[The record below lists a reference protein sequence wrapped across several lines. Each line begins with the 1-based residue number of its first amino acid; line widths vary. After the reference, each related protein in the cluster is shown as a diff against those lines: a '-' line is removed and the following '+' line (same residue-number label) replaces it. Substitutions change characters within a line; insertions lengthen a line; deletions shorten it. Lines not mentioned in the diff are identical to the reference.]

1 MKDIL
6 SKMYAIE
13 SGSVKNTSSVIKTKP
28 VRFQQPQ
35 KKVILESKNKQQD
48 SIKQLSESI
57 VSDVPDPKLA
67 SILRRFPY
75 EVFTFCEDRTLE
87 DDLYDPLYNYYF
99 ANGKIP
105 HGIAIGRDG
114 DPYTV
119 VSAELEKD
127 LKLGPVSTP
136 KLTEEFDDVEEV
148 EEGIFSKPQQAVR
161 AQSLLSP
168 EEKKK
173 RDMIWA
179 ARKNEV
185 EGGSS
190 NSAFT
195 SAGERAGQARAAA
208 HKTFGFAEGIEDE
221 CNEEVLMETD
231 DTKFITDTLDKVGFV
246 RDEDYVIED
255 NEVVVFGEHEA
266 KIVLYTLEIELKKIG
281 DRVPTLTHESG
292 ETYRITIGEGS
303 DETQVDEAWT
313 SAQAFKQASETGDY
327 AGRGSKMMELDSEY
341 AKLKSEKDDP
351 RCNMQRAVEIN
362 KRMQEIKKE
371 KFNIAGQRI
380 KDQETM
386 KSIDTP
392 ASNWASKSNKP
403 VFGESA
409 GETTFNEG
417 DCVRV
422 SGRVI
427 GAGKVGTVVHVGQGA
442 KFVVVKFADNS
453 RSSYHSTDLELCE
466 DGDDELTEQKSVPQ
480 KVSQYGKRVNESVNL
495 TVSASGEDEVSDLI
509 NRIKGICGDGITMS
523 LTATNGEDVTAL
535 VDKMNTGKECAPC
548 DSEFSALPSF
558 NMHGLLSAMHDLEGD
573 EYCDSVE
580 ESTENDFPYD
590 NTGETII
597 RTTNPHSLES
607 PGGSKTYP
615 KVAGG
620 DNPMAKITVTT
631 ESKKLASQYMKM
643 LNGL

>member
-13 SGSVKNTSSVIKTKP
+13 GGSVKKTNSVIKTKP
-28 VRFQQPQ
+28 VRIQQPA
-35 KKVILESKNKQQD
+35 KKVIVESTLKKTGVQKANV
-48 SIKQLSESI
+48 LTESATFK
-57 VSDVPDPKLA
+57 VTDPKLA

-75 EVFTFCEDRTLE
+75 ELAAFREDRTVE
-87 DDLYDPLYNYYF
+87 DDLYDALFDYYF
-99 ANGKIP
+99 SSGRIP
-105 HGIAIGRDG
+105 HGVAIGRDG
-114 DPYTV
+114 DPFTV
-119 VSAELEKD
+119 IADELEKD
-127 LKLGPVSTP
+127 LNEGPIRTP
-136 KLTEEFDDVEEV
+136 ELTEEFEDV

-179 ARKNEV
+179 ARKGEV

-195 SAGERAGQARAAA
+195 SAGERAGQSRAAA
-208 HKTFGFAEGIEDE
+208 HNTFGFAESIDDDF
-221 CNEEVLMETD
+221 NEEILMETD
-231 DTKFITDTLDKVGFV
+231 DTKFITDSLDKVGFV
-246 RDEDYVIED
+246 RDEDFVIEN

-266 KIVLYTLEIELKKIG
+266 KIVFYTLEIELKKIG
-281 DRVPTLTHESG
+281 NRVPTLTHESG
-292 ETYRITIGEGS
+292 ETYRITISEGS

-313 SAQAFKQASETGDY
+313 SAQAFKQASETGDF

-371 KFNIAGQRI
+371 KFNLAGQRI

-386 KSIDTP
+386 KSIDQP
-392 ASNWASKSNKP
+392 ASSNWAAKSNKP
-403 VFGESA
+403 VFGESV

-417 DCVRV
+417 DCVKV
-422 SGRVI
+422 VGTVFGS
-427 GAGKVGTVVHVGQGA
+427 GKVGTVVHVGQGA
-442 KFVVVKFADNS
+442 KFVVVKFDDNS
-453 RSSYHSTDLELCE
+453 RSSYHSSDLELC
-466 DGDDELTEQKSVPQ
+466 DDEELVEQKAIPQ
-480 KVSQYGKRVNESVNL
+480 KVSQYGKRVNECVNL

-535 VDKMNTGKECAPC
+535 VNKMNTGKEVTTC
-548 DSEFSALPSF
+548 DSEFSAMPSF
-558 NMHGLLSAMHDLEGD
+558 NMHGLLSAMNDLEGD
-573 EYCDSVE
+573 EYCDSVD

-590 NTGETII
+590 NTGKTII

-620 DNPMAKITVTT
+620 DNPMAKITVTN